1 MQRIDG
7 GVWLAVVTSEGN
19 NPKKKK
25 MSKHIFRMP
34 GWDVA
39 TWPLSVRTRWWKPVM
54 VHQGSA
60 AESLFI
66 RGEVA
71 GSRQVWEPNSG
82 ALGMNNGPN
91 LDAVSTSSEI
101 PADWFA
107 LRCHICCLV
116 IRFHLWNRYCSSF
129 FVFVV
134 CFFFLKISG
143 ILSKS
148 QHVGRS
154 VCKFNPAPH
163 VWLSHEGTVAF
174 FLRHRGQKKG
184 AALFICLT

>member
-1 MQRIDG
+1 
-7 GVWLAVVTSEGN
+7 
-19 NPKKKK
+19 
-25 MSKHIFRMP
+25 
-34 GWDVA
+34 
-39 TWPLSVRTRWWKPVM
+39 M
-54 VHQGSA
+54 VHQRSA

-101 PADWFA
+101 PGDWFA

-134 CFFFLKISG
+134 CFFIKISG

-174 FLRHRGQKKG
+174 FLRHRGHKRGRFVYLFDLNRPHPMPFKSQHECG
-184 AALFICLT
+184 IRRVQLRLIFGSMAAFIWPSS